1 MKGHE
6 MTRKKLIAG
15 NWKMNMTLAEA
26 QDLAEGLAKRMGSV
40 TDVDMAIAP
49 NFTVLYQVSEII
61 KTSNIMLSGQNLH
74 EEQKGAY
81 TGETSAKMLTAVGA
95 EMVIIGHSERRKI
108 YGERDEL
115 INKKITAAL
124 AEGLTPI
131 VCVGEDLSQRE
142 EGKAED
148 VVKSQVEGAFRGMD
162 AATVSRTVLAYEPV
176 WAIGTGKT
184 ATPEQA
190 QDMHRCIR
198 ELLVSLY
205 DKNVANNMRILY
217 GGSVTP
223 DNAQGLMTQP
233 DIDGALVGG
242 ASLDPQT
249 FSQLVH
255 YQN

>member
-1 MKGHE
+1 MA
-6 MTRKKLIAG
+6 RKKLIAG
-15 NWKMNMTLAEA
+15 NWKMNLTLPEARGLAEE
-26 QDLAEGLAKRMGSV
+26 LVKRIGSV
-40 TDVDMAIAP
+40 TDVDMAVAP
-49 NFTVLYQVSEII
+49 NFTVLHAVSEII
-61 KTSNIMLSGQNLH
+61 SKSKILLAGQNLH
-74 EEQKGAY
+74 EEEKGAY
-81 TGETSAKMLTAVGA
+81 TGETSAKMLTSVGA
-95 EMVIIGHSERRKI
+95 RMVIIGHSERRKI
-108 YGERDEL
+108 YGEPDEL

-131 VCVGEDLSQRE
+131 VCVGEDLAQRE
-142 EGKAED
+142 AGKAED

-162 AATVSRTVLAYEPV
+162 AATVSKTTIAYEPV

-223 DNAQGLMTQP
+223 DNARGLMTQP

-242 ASLDPQT
+242 ASLKADSFEGIVT
-249 FSQLVH
+249 
-255 YQN
+255 YQS

>member
-1 MKGHE
+1 
-6 MTRKKLIAG
+6 
-15 NWKMNMTLAEA
+15 MNLTLPEARNLAEE
-26 QDLAEGLAKRMGSV
+26 LVRRIGSV
-40 TDVDMAIAP
+40 TDVEMAVAP
-49 NFTVLYQVSEII
+49 NFTVLYPVSEII
-61 KTSNIMLSGQNLH
+61 SKSNITLSGQNLH

-81 TGETSAKMLTAVGA
+81 TGETSAQMLKAAGA

-108 YGERDEL
+108 FGEADEL

-131 VCVGEDLSQRE
+131 VCVGEDLTQRE
-142 EGKAED
+142 DGRAED
-148 VVKSQVEGAFRGMD
+148 VVKTQVEGAYSGMD
-162 AATVSRTVLAYEPV
+162 ASVASRTVLAYEPV

-184 ATPEQA
+184 ATPDQA

-198 ELLVSLY
+198 ELLLDLF

-242 ASLDPQT
+242 ASLKTDS
-249 FSQLVH
+249 FEGIVKYRS
-255 YQN
+255 